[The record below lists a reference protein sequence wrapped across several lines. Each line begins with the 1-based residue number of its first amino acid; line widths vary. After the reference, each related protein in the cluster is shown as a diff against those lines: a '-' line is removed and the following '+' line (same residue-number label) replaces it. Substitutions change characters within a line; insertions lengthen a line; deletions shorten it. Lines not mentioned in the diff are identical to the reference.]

1 MLPPMR
7 ERSET
12 GQRAGQGA
20 AAAPADLEA
29 FITRW
34 GASAGAERA
43 NYQLFLAELCDVLGV
58 PRPDPS
64 VADEAAN
71 RYVFDKAVTFQNP
84 DGKTSTGYIDLYRK
98 GKLPVNKL
106 LSDRIT
112 LDQINEGFD
121 RLASGHTVRQLI
133 IF

>member
-98 GKLPVNKL
+98 GAFVCETKQSVARE
-106 LSDRIT
+106 S
-112 LDQINEGFD
+112 INPTCPPPPEM
-121 RLASGHTVRQLI
+121 AVR
-133 IF
+133 